1 MQIDHAAIRQF
12 LKFSGVGIIN
22 TLIHLTVTVS
32 LVELLQTNPV
42 IANTFAFLTANAF
55 SYWANSRWSFRAK
68 MSRQRFIRFFVVS
81 IAGLLMTITLSSF
94 AQAMHWHY
102 LAGVALLFCA
112 MPMITFVFHKYW
124 TFSSN

>member
-1 MQIDHAAIRQF
+1 MRIDHAAIRQF
-12 LKFSGVGIIN
+12 SKFSGVGIIN

-55 SYWANSRWSFRAK
+55 SYWANSRWSFRAN
-68 MSRQRFIRFFVVS
+68 MSRPRFIRFFIVS
-81 IAGLLMTITLSSF
+81 IAGLLLTITLSSF

-102 LAGVALLFCA
+102 LAGVALLFFA
-112 MPMITFVFHKYW
+112 LPVLTFVFHRYW
-124 TFSSN
+124 TFSST